1 MIARKSATAVVAGL
15 SFLISTPAFAG
26 MSCEDIMN
34 LVDHSVPTAV
44 VVDTIESSGTTFSD
58 SDIQCLKQRGAPA
71 DVLAKALEFKRAS
84 APAPTQQE
92 AAPAP
97 TRSSS
102 YDQAEE
108 LGSGDV
114 LSDSDDDDDAG
125 GSAELESL
133 IRDFK
138 AQKYRTASYG
148 LFELLRENS
157 YPDKDS
163 TIKYYLAK
171 SLQELGMFHAAQ
183 YYYMEVVRKGP
194 RNPLF
199 KHALPRLAEVAER
212 TGNDYELLRIVGK
225 IAPESYPRQARPHL
239 YYLMGRKSYD
249 AGELS
254 DAASYFEKVP
264 QDSELYPRAQY
275 FTGLIGYERQRYK
288 SAAKSFREVIRAPVA
303 TDDKRLQGE
312 LEDLK
317 DLSLINVARIY
328 YSLERFDNADKY
340 YAKVDH
346 KSTYW
351 PQSLF
356 ERAWTQFWLG
366 DLNGELGQLV
376 TAGSPFFAGREFL
389 PDTGYLKAL
398 TYFQLCEYDEVDRT
412 VKNFQSTYQPVRDEM
427 KRFIEKVR
435 ADGSDEAFAGA
446 FDAYFGENANP
457 DSKIPVSVFREIL
470 RNRDLGALVRD
481 MDGMKAE
488 LDTIAEQTPQWRDS
502 IGAEL
507 GKIIARDLERY
518 KERAGRTFMQSLL
531 DEYRSVDD
539 LLQDFKVLEFE
550 VVDARRKD
558 YVYQMTTEIREDDSA
573 NKPVDFAT
581 DPTIIYW
588 PFNGEFWVDELG
600 YYRYTER
607 GACNDKK

>member
-1 MIARKSATAVVAGL
+1 MIARKSLATVVAGL
-15 SFLISTPAFAG
+15 SFLVSTPAFAG

-44 VVDTIESSGTTFSD
+44 VVDTIASSGTTFSD
-58 SDIQCLKQRGAPA
+58 ADIQCLKQRGAPA
-71 DVLAKALEFKRAS
+71 DVLAKAMEFKRATA

-92 AAPAP
+92 EEEAP
-97 TRSSS
+97 RSS
-102 YDQAEE
+102 YDRAEE
-108 LGSGDV
+108 LGSGDI

-125 GSAELESL
+125 GSAELETA
-133 IRDFK
+133 IKDFK
-138 AQKYRTASYG
+138 AQRYNTASYN
-148 LFELLRENS
+148 LFRMLQANE

-171 SLQELGMFHAAQ
+171 SLQGLEMYHSAQ

-288 SAAKSFREVIRAPVA
+288 SAAKSFREVIRAQVA
-303 TDDKRLQGE
+303 TDDKRLQRE

-340 YAKVDH
+340 YAKVSHD
-346 KSTYW
+346 STYW

-366 DLNGELGQLV
+366 DLNGELGQLL
-376 TAGSPFFAGREFL
+376 TAGSPFFSNREFL

-412 VKNFQSTYQPVRDEM
+412 VKNFQSAYQPVRDEM
-427 KRFIEKVR
+427 KQFIEKIR
-435 ADGSDEAFAGA
+435 ADGSDEAFAAA
-446 FDAYFGENANP
+446 FDAYFGENASAG
-457 DSKIPVSVFREIL
+457 SKIPVSVFREIL
-470 RNRDLGALVRD
+470 RNRDLASLVRD

-488 LDTIAEQTPQWRDS
+488 LELIADHTPQWRDS
-502 IGAEL
+502 IGEEL
-507 GKIIARDLERY
+507 SKIIARDMERY
-518 KERAGRTFMQSLL
+518 KQRAGRTFMQSLL

-558 YVYQMTTEIREDDSA
+558 YVYQMTTQIREDDAA

-581 DPTIIYW
+581 DPTVIYW

-600 YYRYTER
+600 YYKYTER
-607 GACNDKK
+607 GACNKK